1 MTFCPRCGASTTPQM
16 AFCTSCGESLAKV
29 VYPQAQ
35 PPPSPTLAPAMVPPP
50 PSGPALARG
59 PAGRHQDAA
68 LVVILTIVTFGIYG
82 FFYWWRVSKEID
94 AYMIRPEHSHR
105 SIKIGAILGFV
116 SFVVGIVAV
125 IAFMSA
131 IFAAYGEDLATSASS
146 GEAPFVLLGGMTLLF
161 PFLLI
166 GWIAA
171 WILWLVGQY
180 RVWRLIEEDERARGH
195 PNPLSPG
202 LQLLFVLI
210 PYVNLVTMFIALYK
224 TQERLNAAWATPRAS

>member
-35 PPPSPTLAPAMVPPP
+35 PPPSPTIAPATAPP

-59 PAGRHQDAA
+59 PVGRQQDAA
-68 LVVILTIVTFGIYG
+68 LVVILTLVTLGIYG
-82 FFYWWRVSKEID
+82 FFYWWRVSKEVD
-94 AYMIRPEHSHR
+94 AYMIRPEDSHR
-105 SIKIGAILGFV
+105 SIKIGAILGLV
-116 SFVVGIVAV
+116 SAVVGIFAF

-131 IFAAYGEDLATSASS
+131 VFSAVGNDFAASDPGSAAPLAL
-146 GEAPFVLLGGMTLLF
+146 FGGMALLF
-161 PFLLI
+161 PLLMI
-166 GWIAA
+166 AWIAA
-171 WILWLVGQY
+171 WVLWLVGQY

-224 TQERLNAAWATPRAS
+224 TQERLNAAWANPRAS